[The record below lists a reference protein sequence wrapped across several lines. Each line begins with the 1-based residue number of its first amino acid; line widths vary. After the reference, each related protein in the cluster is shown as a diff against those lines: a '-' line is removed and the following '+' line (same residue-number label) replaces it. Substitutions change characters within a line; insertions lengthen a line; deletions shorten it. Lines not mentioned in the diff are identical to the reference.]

1 MLEVF
6 LSTAAG
12 SVKAVRAGSD
22 GGPGA
27 FISTEAVV
35 MRGFKALRNLY
46 LKEVNIIQIKN
57 CFGEQVLTELQLLP
71 PKVLEKNVPKFP
83 VSSKGTL
90 FSRMYFSFTLQ
101 YSVLPL
107 KKPKKLHPKQKPK
120 HF

>member
-1 MLEVF
+1 MLDVF

-12 SVKAVRAGSD
+12 SVKAVRVGSD

-57 CFGEQVLTELQLLP
+57 CFEEQVLTELQLPP
-71 PKVLEKNVPKFP
+71 PKVLEKSAKI
-83 VSSKGTL
+83 SSFFQMYIL
-90 FSRMYFSFTLQ
+90 FSRM
-101 YSVLPL
+101 
-107 KKPKKLHPKQKPK
+107 
-120 HF
+120 

>member
-1 MLEVF
+1 MLDVF

-46 LKEVNIIQIKN
+46 LKEVNIIQTKN
-57 CFGEQVLTELQLLP
+57 CFGEQVLSELQGIKKKKWELTCQNYQFLP
-71 PKVLEKNVPKFP
+71 SVHCFAGCIFALFCST
-83 VSSKGTL
+83 VS
-90 FSRMYFSFTLQ
+90 
-101 YSVLPL
+101 YS
-107 KKPKKLHPKQKPK
+107 
-120 HF
+120 

>member
-1 MLEVF
+1 MLDVF

-57 CFGEQVLTELQLLP
+57 CFGEQVLTELQLPP
-71 PKVLEKNVPKFP
+71 PKVLEKMCQNFQFIPNV
-83 VSSKGTL
+83 
-90 FSRMYFSFTLQ
+90 
-101 YSVLPL
+101 
-107 KKPKKLHPKQKPK
+107 
-120 HF
+120 HFVFQNVF

>member
-1 MLEVF
+1 MLDVF

-46 LKEVNIIQIKN
+46 LKEVNIIQTKN
-57 CFGEQVLTELQLLP
+57 CFGEQVLSELQGIKKKKKKWELTCQNYQFLP
-71 PKVLEKNVPKFP
+71 SVHCFAGCIFALFCST
-83 VSSKGTL
+83 VS
-90 FSRMYFSFTLQ
+90 
-101 YSVLPL
+101 YS
-107 KKPKKLHPKQKPK
+107 
-120 HF
+120 